1 MFSIECVLYRLSLNP
16 NQHPKPHPTSTL
28 PPSPRPPLPLS
39 LSPPDLMS
47 RTPLSSS
54 SQKGPR
60 LKQTSQP
67 HPQRTAAG
75 SMQVRGELR
84 AFRSRLLEHV
94 LKNPVYGEHFL
105 KSPFYGEHI
114 L

>member
-1 MFSIECVLYRLSLNP
+1 
-16 NQHPKPHPTSTL
+16 
-28 PPSPRPPLPLS
+28 
-39 LSPPDLMS
+39 MS

-67 HPQRTAAG
+67 YPQRTAAG

-94 LKNPVYGEHFL
+94 LPNPVYGEHFL